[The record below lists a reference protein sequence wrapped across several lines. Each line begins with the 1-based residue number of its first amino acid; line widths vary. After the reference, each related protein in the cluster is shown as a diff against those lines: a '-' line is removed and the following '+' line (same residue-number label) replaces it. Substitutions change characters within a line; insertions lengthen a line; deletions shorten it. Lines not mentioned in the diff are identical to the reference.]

1 MNLTVELTTDQVID
15 FIQQMPPE
23 EKRAVLLAIAAQ
35 AEANRTERMAYAEA
49 QFQKLCASRGLNWD
63 TMTEVERE
71 NFVDDLIHRE
81 NTINQTSNSIVGAL
95 KKYQNHHYTDDRS
108 ELPRE
113 IGDEVYTN
121 PFAFLIGAAFDRGM
135 DWKQAWEIPYQI
147 KLLGKLDPS
156 ILASMTEEELSL
168 LLESLPRKPRYGTE
182 RGAKTLKDAASLVHD
197 QFGGDAAAIW
207 QDASPIEVKKRL
219 RIIYDVGPQ
228 IASMVVLI
236 LHDSWEMFRG
246 QKHEIDIKADVH
258 VKRVFQRTGLTHSEA
273 EEEVVSAARRLNPK
287 FPGELD
293 WPAWKIGKD
302 WCFPTKPQCNACP
315 LTAVCGKHIKQGVE
329 TV

>member
-1 MNLTVELTTDQVID
+1 MNLTVELTADQVIGLV
-15 FIQQMPPE
+15 QQMPPE
-23 EKRAVLLAIAAQ
+23 EKRAVLLALAEQTETNQ
-35 AEANRTERMAYAEA
+35 ATRMDYAEA
-49 QFQKLCASRGLNWD
+49 QLRKLCASRGLDWD
-63 TMTEVERE
+63 TMTEAERE
-71 NFVDDLIHRE
+71 NFVDDLIHRQT
-81 NTINQTSNSIVGAL
+81 TIYHTSNSVVVEL
-95 KKYQNHHYTDDRS
+95 KNYQNHHYKDDRS
-108 ELPRE
+108 ELPKE

-135 DWKQAWEIPYQI
+135 DWKQAWKIPYEI
-147 KLLGKLDPS
+147 KRRGKLDPS

-182 RGAKTLKDAASLVHD
+182 RGAKTLKDAASLVQD

-207 QDASPIEVKKRL
+207 QDVSPIEVKKRL

-236 LHDSWEMFRG
+236 LHDSWGMFRG
-246 QKHEIDIKADVH
+246 QEPEIDIKTDVH

-302 WCFPTKPQCNACP
+302 WCFSTNPQCNSCP
-315 LTAVCGKHIKQGVE
+315 LTAVCGKHIK
-329 TV
+329 